1 MKVLKRA
8 EQKNFIIDKDMY
20 SKHDIENLMYQ
31 GFVFWFDENMGIR
44 MDVVEGFK
52 YDETVFRIN
61 AVNIDEIKVV
71 YNKEY
76 GFYET
81 VAILYNGDMV
91 HITL

>member
-1 MKVLKRA
+1 
-8 EQKNFIIDKDMY
+8 MY

>member
-1 MKVLKRA
+1 
-8 EQKNFIIDKDMY
+8 
-20 SKHDIENLMYQ
+20 
-31 GFVFWFDENMGIR
+31 